1 MSFTQILPT
10 DKYGA
15 VYYGPKTMREAERQ
29 IDDDGAPA
37 QEVADSLRSAG
48 YTGLADRIQ
57 KRYCRSYDIVMGK

>member
-15 VYYGPKTMREAERQ
+15 VYYGPTTMRDAERQ
-29 IDDDGAPA
+29 IDDGAPA

-48 YTGLADRIQ
+48 YTGLADRIM
-57 KRYCRSYDIVMGK
+57 KRYCRDYDIVMGK